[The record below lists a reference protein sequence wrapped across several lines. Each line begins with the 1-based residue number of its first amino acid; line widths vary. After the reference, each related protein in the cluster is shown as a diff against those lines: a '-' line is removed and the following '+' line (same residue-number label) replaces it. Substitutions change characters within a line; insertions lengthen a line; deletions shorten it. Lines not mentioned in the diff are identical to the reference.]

1 MKNLKYIAGGL
12 LVLLIAVNCFN
23 SSLEKPTIDNTPKW
37 YAGGTLHKSKIS
49 DWKKATEENKL
60 ATCADFVANI
70 EKGLSLEEIRPK
82 AENLKTCINEA
93 SKGSDA
99 TDNQLIT
106 EVAALCV
113 VLMENQK

>member
-23 SSLEKPTIDNTPKW
+23 SSSEDTTKDTTPKW
-37 YAGGTLHKSKIS
+37 YTGGTLHKSKIS

-70 EKGLSLEEIRPK
+70 EKGLSIEEIKPK
-82 AENLKTCINEA
+82 AEDLGACINEA

-99 TDNQLIT
+99 TNNQLIT

-113 VLMENQK
+113 ILIENK